1 MTYAR
6 VKNQGHWSVGSKAEM
21 ETYGRTRPIAL
32 PCQLTRSVNIID
44 DSIQV
49 IKNPKLHRHISEQT
63 NCRTVENKSHAV
75 VWKKSKKRPVSIKKN
90 PPENYTLP
98 PQKKKRPPFYFFN
111 NSVEI
116 N

>member
-75 VWKKSKKRPVSIKKN
+75 VWKKSKKRPVSIKKS
-90 PPENYTLP
+90 TGKLHFAP
-98 PQKKKRPPFYFFN
+98 PQKKKITSTFLFF
-111 NSVEI
+111 
-116 N
+116 